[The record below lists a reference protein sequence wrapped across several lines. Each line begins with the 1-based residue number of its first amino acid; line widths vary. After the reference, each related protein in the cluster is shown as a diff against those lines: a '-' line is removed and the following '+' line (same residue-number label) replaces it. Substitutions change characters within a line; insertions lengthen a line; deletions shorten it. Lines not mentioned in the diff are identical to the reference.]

1 MNKLDKNAQIGVFAE
16 YLLSARHDFLKMK
29 RYKHATI
36 ENLTNSISIN
46 TSSIERILVELNLQH
61 MKNLVFFN
69 WLIMSIMNIFTVI
82 WGNAR
87 SRSSRVGRGSLLV
100 LILY

>member
-16 YLLSARHDFLKMK
+16 YLLSVRHDFLKMK

-36 ENLTNSISIN
+36 ENLTSSISIN

-61 MKNLVFFN
+61 MKNLVFF
-69 WLIMSIMNIFTVI
+69 
-82 WGNAR
+82 
-87 SRSSRVGRGSLLV
+87 LLADNEHYEYFYSH
-100 LILY
+100 LGKRQI